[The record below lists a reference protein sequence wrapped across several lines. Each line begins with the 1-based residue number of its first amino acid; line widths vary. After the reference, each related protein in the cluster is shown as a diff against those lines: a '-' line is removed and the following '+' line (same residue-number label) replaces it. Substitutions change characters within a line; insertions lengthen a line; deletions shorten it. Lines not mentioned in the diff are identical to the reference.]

1 MILKHP
7 KARLEL
13 SCGRY
18 TLDLDKRVHVMG
30 ILNITPDSFSDGGA
44 YFNNTEKSLL
54 RAEEMARDGA
64 GIIDIGGEST
74 RPGSSAVSVDE
85 ELDRVIPVIKALSG
99 RIDIPISIDTA
110 KSEVARAAVENG
122 ASIVNDVTGLR
133 GDPEMASVVARSGA
147 GLIIMH
153 MKGSPKTMQVEPFY
167 KDLIGEI
174 IESLRESIAIAVG
187 AGVPQ
192 DKIVVDPGIG
202 FGKTVRHNLTILNR
216 LSEFKSLGRP
226 IMAGVSRK
234 SFIGAVL
241 NSPVNERL
249 IGTVAA
255 ASVAIMNGARMIRVH
270 DTKELVDAAR
280 IVDAI
285 MREGEEPA

>member
-1 MILKHP
+1 
-7 KARLEL
+7 
-13 SCGRY
+13 
-18 TLDLDKRVHVMG
+18 
-30 ILNITPDSFSDGGA
+30 
-44 YFNNTEKSLL
+44 
-54 RAEEMARDGA
+54 
-64 GIIDIGGEST
+64 
-74 RPGSSAVSVDE
+74 VDE

-216 LSEFKSLGRP
+216 LSEFNTLGRP
-226 IMAGVSRK
+226 IMVGVSRK
-234 SFIGAVL
+234 SFIGRITGADVQ
-241 NSPVNERL
+241 ERL
-249 IGTVAA
+249 PGTIA
-255 ASVAIMNGARMIRVH
+255 MNTIALLKGISYLRVH
-270 DTKELVDAAR
+270 DIKEHKQVVQLL
-280 IVDAI
+280 
-285 MREGEEPA
+285 EEYSKSE